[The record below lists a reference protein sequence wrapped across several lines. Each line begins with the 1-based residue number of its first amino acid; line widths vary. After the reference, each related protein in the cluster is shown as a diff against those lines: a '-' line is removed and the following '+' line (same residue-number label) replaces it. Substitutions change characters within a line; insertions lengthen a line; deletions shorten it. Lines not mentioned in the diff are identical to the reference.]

1 MTLSWIARG
10 AASAERGR
18 RLMEL
23 RGVTP
28 NGHPLWNLIE
38 VGDLVETRPSYPA
51 FVALHPRRTT
61 PASRS
66 KASRIGVAGPQAKQW
81 DTNEVL
87 RLRRVYPSGT
97 RDEIIAAFPGRS
109 YSAIARAANARGIYR
124 KKGPEPPTGIR
135 ILDQIL
141 LRAGAKGYS
150 LADLDRFSRSKSYF
164 RCRRWRKT
172 PDNAAHCRAARALG
186 GTLRASFS

>member
-1 MTLSWIARG
+1 MILSWAARG

-28 NGHPLWNLIE
+28 NGHPFWNFVE

-51 FVALHPRRTT
+51 FVALHSRRTT

-66 KASRIGVAGPQAKQW
+66 KASRMGVAGPRSKTW

-87 RLRRVYPSGT
+87 RLRKVYPNGT
-97 RDEIIAAFPGRS
+97 RDEILAAFPGRS
-109 YSAIARAANARGIYR
+109 YLAVARAANARKIYR
-124 KKGPEPPTGIR
+124 AKKPPVPTGNR
-135 ILDQIL
+135 MLDQIL
-141 LRAGAKGYS
+141 VRARQLGYT
-150 LADLDRFSRSKSYF
+150 LKDLDAMVRSKNYF
-164 RCRRWRKT
+164 GGQRWKVRL
-172 PDNAAHCRAARALG
+172 NEAIHCLAVRALG
-186 GTLRASFS
+186 GVVRAAFN